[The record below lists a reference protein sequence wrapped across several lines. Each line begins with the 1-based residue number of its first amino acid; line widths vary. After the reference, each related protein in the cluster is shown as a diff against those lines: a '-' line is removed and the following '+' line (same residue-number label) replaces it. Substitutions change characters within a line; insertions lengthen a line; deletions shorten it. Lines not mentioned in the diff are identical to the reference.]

1 MRPETRDA
9 MRMLFAAKWN
19 VPQAAVHCGLSE
31 KEVKNAF
38 KEYCNINGP
47 TYLKFDNSIQL
58 TFDYDNS

>member
-1 MRPETRDA
+1 

-31 KEVKNAF
+31 KEVKTAF

-58 TFDYDNS
+58 TFDYDYS